1 MKSLIKTVP
10 TRQIFDLDVIK
21 KGQIYKIEDRSLE
34 HDSNYIIEDVTETE
48 MHVTALIRGKTF
60 TLKPEHIGVI
70 VKFVCEMELIEKK
83 DEMINKLQKEL
94 EALKNKI
101 NVERLKILKENTLY
115 DNEKYIETFYGEN
128 Y

>member
-83 DEMINKLQKEL
+83 EESNSESYSVDIEDFYKWGAIN
-94 EALKNKI
+94 
-101 NVERLKILKENTLY
+101 ERILL
-115 DNEKYIETFYGEN
+115 
-128 Y
+128 